1 MGKDLFE
8 EGGFDEQFFGA
19 VGGGGEGLN
28 KIPHKMLYE
37 ASMHKENAN
46 PI

>member
-19 VGGGGEGLN
+19 VGVGGGLN